1 MGMNDLNRQVDIHC
15 KFISDF
21 ANYEGFEPYD
31 DIAFLP
37 THLRTL
43 IETVSVSYM
52 CLDGHWKGSTL
63 KADDYKRNELFFE
76 KGTAFIK
83 KILTEEAYK
92 DFIRLCKA
100 EPWPED
106 EDLKRKF
113 PS

>member
-1 MGMNDLNRQVDIHC
+1 MNDLNRQVDIHC
-15 KFISDF
+15 KYISDF

-76 KGTAFIK
+76 KGSAFIK
-83 KILTEEAYK
+83 KILTAEAYK

-106 EDLKRKF
+106 EDLKRKYV
-113 PS
+113 S